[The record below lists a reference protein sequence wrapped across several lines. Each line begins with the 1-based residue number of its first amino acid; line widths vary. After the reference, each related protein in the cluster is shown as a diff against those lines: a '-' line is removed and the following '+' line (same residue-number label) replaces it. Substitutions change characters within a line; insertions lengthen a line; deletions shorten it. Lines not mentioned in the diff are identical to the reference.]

1 MIQVTAEKQSE
12 QKHIEETTIT
22 EVLINQESR
31 ENTTPQEEKKKG
43 RKRKRNEESWKQN
56 KAKSLRN
63 AGEQY
68 INKKNKIIK
77 LNETE

>member
-63 AGEQY
+63 AGKQY